1 MRPRLETIGLALA
14 GRAGARLAQR
24 LGLPPSRSTLLRL
37 LRALPDPEVER
48 VAWLGVDDFAL
59 RRGHVY
65 GTVLVDMATHHP
77 VDLAAVVNG
86 LTLTT
91 ALPSRPMREG
101 PGRGEGDTLSIGVL
115 SARSAKED
123 R

>member
-1 MRPRLETIGLALA
+1 MLAVSLMRRCGFHDG
-14 GRAGARLAQR
+14 GRG
-24 LGLPPSRSTLLRL
+24 
-37 LRALPDPEVER
+37 
-48 VAWLGVDDFAL
+48 
-59 RRGHVY
+59 
-65 GTVLVDMATHHP
+65 P